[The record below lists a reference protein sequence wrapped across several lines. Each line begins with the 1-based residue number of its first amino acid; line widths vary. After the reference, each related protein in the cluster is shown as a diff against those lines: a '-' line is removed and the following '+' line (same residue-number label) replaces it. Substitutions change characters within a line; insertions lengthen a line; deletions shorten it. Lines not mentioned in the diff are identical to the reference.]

1 MKTIKRNAVIVTV
14 MLFICAAVYLNWS
27 YNNKVEQ
34 AGKAGGDS
42 QQALGDKS
50 DGNDPSDQP
59 DEPSGAEALG
69 NITDEGDAGLYYTVN
84 DGQGAGTQNGG
95 SDFTAGKY
103 DEYFAQV
110 RLERSEARD
119 RASATLATVAGS
131 DGASQETVDMAL
143 KAMAEL
149 AQRTVQEAE
158 IENLIRAKGFID
170 CVVYISD
177 QGVKVTVAREDGLDA
192 ASAAQITEV
201 VVSETGITPDKL
213 TVTEIK

>member
-1 MKTIKRNAVIVTV
+1 MKKIKRNAVIVTV

-42 QQALGDKS
+42 QEVLGDKS
-50 DGNDPSDQP
+50 GENAPSDAP
-59 DEPSGAEALG
+59 TDATAPSGAETLG
-69 NITDEGDAGLYYTVN
+69 NITDEGDVGLYYTVQGTEG
-84 DGQGAGTQNGG
+84 DGGTGAT
-95 SDFTAGKY
+95 GKY
-103 DEYFAQV
+103 EEYFAQV

-119 RASATLATVAGS
+119 RASATLTTVANS
-131 DGASQETVDMAL
+131 DGASPETVDMAL
-143 KAMAEL
+143 KSMAEL
-149 AQRTVQEAE
+149 AQRAVQEAE
-158 IENLIRAKGFID
+158 MENLIRAKGFID

-177 QGVKVTVAREDGLDA
+177 QGVKVTVAKEGGLDG

>member
-27 YNNKVEQ
+27 YNNKVKE
-34 AGKAGGDS
+34 AENAGGGS
-42 QQALGDKS
+42 QEVLGTE
-50 DGNDPSDQP
+50 DGEKGPQN
-59 DEPSGAEALG
+59 LG
-69 NITDEGDAGLYYTVN
+69 SITDEGDAGLYYTVQDTQG
-84 DGQGAGTQNGG
+84 DGGADTT
-95 SDFTAGKY
+95 SGKY
-103 DEYFAQV
+103 EEYFAQV

-119 RASATLATVAGS
+119 RASATLTTVAGS
-131 DGASQETVDMAL
+131 DGASPETVDMAL
-143 KAMAEL
+143 QSMAEL
-149 AQRTVQEAE
+149 AQRAVQEAE

-177 QGVKVTVAREDGLDA
+177 QGVKVTVAKEGGLDGT
-192 ASAAQITEV
+192 SAAQITEI

>member
-27 YNNKVEQ
+27 YNNKVEE
-34 AGKAGGDS
+34 AGKVGGDS

-50 DGNDPSDQP
+50 DGNAPS
-59 DEPSGAEALG
+59 DEPSDAPTQSGAETLG
-69 NITDEGDAGLYYTVN
+69 NITDEGDAGLYYTVQDTQG
-84 DGQGAGTQNGG
+84 DGGT
-95 SDFTAGKY
+95 DAAAGKY
-103 DEYFAQV
+103 GEYFAQV

-119 RASATLATVAGS
+119 RASATLTTVAGS
-131 DGASQETVDMAL
+131 DGASPETVDMAL

-149 AQRTVQEAE
+149 AQRAVEETE

-177 QGVKVTVAREDGLDA
+177 QGVKVTVAKEGGLTE